1 MDAQVC
7 MRLWIRDR
15 MHLCACVYMNV
26 RGAGWGASR

>member
-26 RGAGWGASR
+26 RGVGWGASR